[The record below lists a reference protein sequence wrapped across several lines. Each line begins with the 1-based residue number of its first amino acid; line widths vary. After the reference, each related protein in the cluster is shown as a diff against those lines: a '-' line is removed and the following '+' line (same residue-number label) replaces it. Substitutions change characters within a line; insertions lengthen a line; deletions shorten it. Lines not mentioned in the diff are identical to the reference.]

1 MNRYPHRHTASE
13 SKTTV
18 QPLVVWKV
26 YALPEEEC
34 LDEEINTTTSFS
46 RDHAFMAE
54 TRVDW

>member
-34 LDEEINTTTSFS
+34 LDEEINTTNKQASVVIKPLWQKL
-46 RDHAFMAE
+46 E
-54 TRVDW
+54 